1 MRGHPKWVRSMNR
14 IRPRLVGLLLGIK
27 VFHANWLSYLGVEA
41 VVNRVARH
49 HNANYGNFK
58 TELYVQIRQEAFGE
72 ETGLNSAT
80 NWRRMAL
87 IATRIIISALRS
99 LRRS

>member
-1 MRGHPKWVRSMNR
+1 MNR